1 MEYLEHSTAAVI
13 RALRSNLLAG
23 YRKLTKKWATSEVL
37 ACTNLLLVAAI
48 YGFLGGR
55 IVTAI
60 QFIIIPI
67 VLLATV
73 ASAARDFIYPKS
85 RFAFGGCTRA
95 VGTSGFHVFCL
106 AGMDF
111 AVSNS
116 TAEIS
121 SAYP

>member
-13 RALRSNLLAG
+13 RALRSNFLAG
-23 YRKLTKKWATSEVL
+23 YRKLTKKLAPSEVL

-60 QFIIIPI
+60 QFIIIPS

-73 ASAARDFIYPKS
+73 ASAARDFIYPKLRLHS
-85 RFAFGGCTRA
+85 AAALALSAPVAFMYFVWRGWI
-95 VGTSGFHVFCL
+95 L
-106 AGMDF
+106 
-111 AVSNS
+111 
-116 TAEIS
+116 
-121 SAYP
+121 P